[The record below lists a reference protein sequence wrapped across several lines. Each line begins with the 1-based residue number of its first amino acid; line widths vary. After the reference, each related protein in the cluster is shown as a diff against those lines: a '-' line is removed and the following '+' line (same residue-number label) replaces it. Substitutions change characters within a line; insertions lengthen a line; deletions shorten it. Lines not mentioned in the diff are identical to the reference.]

1 MDEFW
6 GLIGNYGSSLGS
18 MDYGVSNFAWLHL
31 WPKFCRKNHQDLC
44 FSIYYCPFLSH
55 YNLMPSQLDIR
66 EWLMISDRICPR
78 MRSTS
83 LLVRSIRQQWAS
95 GEEDQGSTIIV
106 QSTFRWIFSQLELTQ
121 DHVISWY
128 SHSCSKW
135 CCSILYIYVWTRWI
149 FEISI

>member
-1 MDEFW
+1 
-6 GLIGNYGSSLGS
+6 
-18 MDYGVSNFAWLHL
+18 
-31 WPKFCRKNHQDLC
+31 
-44 FSIYYCPFLSH
+44 
-55 YNLMPSQLDIR
+55 MPSQLDIR

-121 DHVISWY
+121 DHIISWY

-135 CCSILYIYVWTRWI
+135 WGLITILTTVYIQFTISTTLVIRAWPMVSQMYTIMVQHYSPYSCPLQFQWKMLCI
-149 FEISI
+149 FSTAGALVVITV